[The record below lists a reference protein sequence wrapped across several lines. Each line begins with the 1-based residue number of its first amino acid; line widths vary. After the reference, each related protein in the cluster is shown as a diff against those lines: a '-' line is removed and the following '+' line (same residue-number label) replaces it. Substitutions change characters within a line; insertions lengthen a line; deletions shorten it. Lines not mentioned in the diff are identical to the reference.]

1 MSRFLLRWVIN
12 AIALYAAIFICSGI
26 DFANGWDHLA
36 GFDFWFDQCHPAP
49 DSQDIFPAID
59 RPNPGTFQPGDQHF
73 PVLVDQCSGI
83 SIQPDAYHSAT
94 CALELIPGCT
104 GGKPGQRFLQPGVE
118 R

>member
-1 MSRFLLRWVIN
+1 MGDQCDR
-12 AIALYAAIFICSGI
+12 FICSHIYLQRDRFCQRLG
-26 DFANGWDHLA
+26 GDHLA